1 MAQTRPEPKPAKGQ
15 LLVRVACASLNRA
28 DFAEES
34 PATRGKIVGSD
45 IAGTVVE
52 VGKGVAGFAAGD
64 AVAGVTPGLAGGCA
78 EFAVVDS
85 KWATR
90 VPTGISAEEAAA
102 FPSSAT
108 TAWAGVKRLGD
119 VTGKEVLVV
128 GASGGVG
135 QYAVL
140 LLAAKGAR
148 VTAACGARN
157 LEAALDLGAYRAID
171 YAQGYASLPGG
182 CFDAAMGVN
191 GKLAAREVARLLSP
205 GATFALLGTSFLR
218 PGMFTL
224 PFRGRSLK
232 VGLFFREV
240 GRDGL
245 EEAANVLA
253 SSGNHP
259 NLQVID
265 GIEEAAK
272 AIPAIAREHPRGKVV
287 VRM

>member
-1 MAQTRPEPKPAKGQ
+1 MAQTRPEPRPAKGQ

-28 DFAEES
+28 DFAKES
-34 PATRGKIVGSD
+34 PATRGKIAGSD
-45 IAGTVVE
+45 VAGTVVE
-52 VGKGVAGFAAGD
+52 VGEGVAGFAVGD

-90 VPTGISAEEAAA
+90 VPAGISTEEAAA

-119 VTGKEVLVV
+119 VAGKEVLVI

-157 LEAALDLGAYRAID
+157 LEAALDLGAYRAVD
-171 YAQGYASLPGG
+171 YTQGYASLPDG
-182 CFDAAMGVN
+182 CFDAAVGVN
-191 GKLAAREVARLLSP
+191 GKLADREVARLLSP
-205 GATFALLGTSFLR
+205 GAMFALLGTSFLR
-218 PGMFTL
+218 PDMLTL
-224 PFRGRSLK
+224 PLRGHSLK
-232 VGLFFREV
+232 IGLFFREI
-240 GRDGL
+240 GRGGL
-245 EEAANVLA
+245 EEAADVLA
-253 SSGNHP
+253 SSDNHP

-265 GIEEAAK
+265 GIEKAARML
-272 AIPAIAREHPRGKVV
+272 PEIAREHPRGKVV
-287 VRM
+287 VRV